1 MFKISLLICLLFL
14 GVLLAEDNS
23 LEVIPEYAE
32 LAKKRAEA
40 NKDKVVSAE
49 DLAIMKSGAEKIAL
63 ALPSPGLKV
72 GDDAPDFEIK
82 NSDGKIVKLS
92 DRLANGPVVLCF
104 FRGSWCPYCNM
115 EMQVLTK
122 SLPLFKKL
130 KGQLITISPQIA
142 EKSKDLKE
150 KFPGAYE
157 ILEDSDYAVAKNYK
171 VYHDMPEELT
181 ALYKNKFK
189 LDLEEYNGKG
199 RTALPVAGT
208 FVISKE
214 GKIVAAFCDTD
225 YKKRMEPQEILLA
238 LSKLLKPTK

>member
-1 MFKISLLICLLFL
+1 MLKKSLLISLLFFS
-14 GVLLAEDNS
+14 VLLAEDNP
-23 LEVIPEYAE
+23 LEVIPEYTE

-40 NKDKVVSAE
+40 NKEKILPAE
-49 DLAIMKSGAEKIAL
+49 DLAVMKSGAEKIAL

-92 DRLANGPVVLCF
+92 ERLANGPVVLCF

-115 EMQVLTK
+115 EMQVLTQ

-130 KGQLITISPQIA
+130 KAQLITVSPQII

-150 KFPGAYE
+150 KFSGAYE
-157 ILEDSDYAVAKNYK
+157 ILVDADYAIAKSYK
-171 VYHDMPEELT
+171 VYHEMPEELT
-181 ALYKNKFK
+181 ALYRDKFK
-189 LDLEEYNGKG
+189 LDLEAYNGKG

-208 FVISKE
+208 FVVSRE

-225 YKKRMEPQEILLA
+225 YKKRMEPHDILLA
-238 LSKLLKPTK
+238 DRKSVV